1 MHCRTPPRML
11 AHFPQLSAFG
21 LFAVVSFFVAASPGP
36 TWVYVLTCALSH
48 GRAAA
53 WLCVLGNLFGIGLH
67 IFAAGIGL
75 SLLLASSD
83 NFLFALSEL
92 GGLYLIYLGASRFR
106 DVRFS
111 VQKQNAEQRAFSKR
125 EVMTKTALINIL
137 NPKVLLLFLTLL
149 PQFAEPG
156 KSFFIQSITFGFL
169 HACIASLVLFSVIE
183 VFLAAGRRAAL
194 PNSKSWVW
202 FNRLGGAVILAFGVN
217 LLVTPWL

>member
-1 MHCRTPPRML
+1 M
-11 AHFPQLSAFG
+11 G
-21 LFAVVSFFVAASPGP
+21 LCFNLRGVAWP
-36 TWVYVLTCALSH
+36 
-48 GRAAA
+48 AA

-83 NFLFALSEL
+83 NFLFALSVL

-106 DVRFS
+106 ETRFS
-111 VQKQNAEQRAFSKR
+111 LQQQTGEYRAYSKR

-156 KSFFIQSITFGFL
+156 RSFLIQSLAFGFL
-169 HACIASLVLFSVIE
+169 HACIASLVLFAVIE
-183 VFLAAGRRAAL
+183 VFMVAGRRAVA
-194 PNSKSWVW
+194 PNATAWLW
-202 FNRLGGAVILAFGVN
+202 FNRLGGAQSAIIGGIGNHRHSSEASHELAEQRAEGRPDFRQNFHRAAERGVGE
-217 LLVTPWL
+217 

>member
-1 MHCRTPPRML
+1 ML
-11 AHFPQLSAFG
+11 AHLPQLSAFG

-36 TWVYVLTCALSH
+36 TWVYVLTCAVSH
-48 GRAAA
+48 GRPAA

-83 NFLFALSEL
+83 NFLFALSVL

-106 DVRFS
+106 ETRFS
-111 VQKQNAEQRAFSKR
+111 LQQQTGECRAYSKR

-156 KSFFIQSITFGFL
+156 RSFLIQSLAFGFL
-169 HACIASLVLFSVIE
+169 HAGIASLVLFAVIE
-183 VFLAAGRRAAL
+183 VFMVAGRRAVA
-194 PNSKSWVW
+194 PNAAAWLW

-217 LLVTPWL
+217 LLASPWL